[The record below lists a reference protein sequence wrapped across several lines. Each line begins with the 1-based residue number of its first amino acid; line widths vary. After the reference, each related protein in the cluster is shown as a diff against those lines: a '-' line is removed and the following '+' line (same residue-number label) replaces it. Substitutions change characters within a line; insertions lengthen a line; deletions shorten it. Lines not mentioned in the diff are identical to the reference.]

1 MFKNSSKLLKIFSL
15 YAILIGYIK
24 LTEIF
29 KNNISTINNYSF
41 NVAAY
46 NLLNIIFYLLI
57 IILIYLISLEKSN
70 KSIETLFL
78 FIPAIIFILSPFL
91 SLFINETLAD
101 TIPVNYVNPNT
112 VDYTDISVSPS
123 YRHHPCHRSP
133 DFHQP
138 CPR

>member
-1 MFKNSSKLLKIFSL
+1 MFKNSLKLLKIFSL

-91 SLFINETLAD
+91 SLFNIYVKENIIGNVLQTLMLNSSIYLFVG
-101 TIPVNYVNPNT
+101 TSI
-112 VDYTDISVSPS
+112 ICILIF
-123 YRHHPCHRSP
+123 RHIKTK
-133 DFHQP
+133 
-138 CPR
+138 

>member
-78 FIPAIIFILSPFL
+78 FIHAIIFILSPFL
-91 SLFINETLAD
+91 SLFNIYVKENIIGNVLQTLML
-101 TIPVNYVNPNT
+101 NS
-112 VDYTDISVSPS
+112 SVYLFVGTSIICILIF
-123 YRHHPCHRSP
+123 RHIKTK
-133 DFHQP
+133 
-138 CPR
+138 

>member
-91 SLFINETLAD
+91 SLFNIYVKENIIGNALQTLML
-101 TIPVNYVNPNT
+101 NS
-112 VDYTDISVSPS
+112 SVYLFVGTSIICILIF
-123 YRHHPCHRSP
+123 RHIKTK
-133 DFHQP
+133 
-138 CPR
+138 

>member
-41 NVAAY
+41 NVVAY

-91 SLFINETLAD
+91 SLFNIYVKENIIGNVLQTLML
-101 TIPVNYVNPNT
+101 NS
-112 VDYTDISVSPS
+112 SVYLFVGTSIICILIF
-123 YRHHPCHRSP
+123 RHIKTK
-133 DFHQP
+133 
-138 CPR
+138 

>member
-91 SLFINETLAD
+91 SLFNIYVEENIIGNVLQTLML
-101 TIPVNYVNPNT
+101 NS
-112 VDYTDISVSPS
+112 SVYLFAGTSIICILIF
-123 YRHHPCHRSP
+123 RHIKTK
-133 DFHQP
+133 
-138 CPR
+138 

>member
-1 MFKNSSKLLKIFSL
+1 MFKNSSKLLKTFSL

-91 SLFINETLAD
+91 SLFNIYVKENIIGNVLQTLML
-101 TIPVNYVNPNT
+101 NS
-112 VDYTDISVSPS
+112 SVYLFVGTSIICILIF
-123 YRHHPCHRSP
+123 RHIKTK
-133 DFHQP
+133 
-138 CPR
+138 

>member
-29 KNNISTINNYSF
+29 KNNISIINNYSF

-91 SLFINETLAD
+91 SLFNIYVEENIIGNVLQTLML
-101 TIPVNYVNPNT
+101 NS
-112 VDYTDISVSPS
+112 SVYLFVGTSIICILIF
-123 YRHHPCHRSP
+123 RHIKTK
-133 DFHQP
+133 
-138 CPR
+138 

>member
-1 MFKNSSKLLKIFSL
+1 MVSIMFKNSSKLLKIFSL

-70 KSIETLFL
+70 KSIETLLL

-91 SLFINETLAD
+91 SLFNIYVKENIIGNVLQTLML
-101 TIPVNYVNPNT
+101 NS
-112 VDYTDISVSPS
+112 SVYLFVGTSIICILIF
-123 YRHHPCHRSP
+123 RHIKTK
-133 DFHQP
+133 
-138 CPR
+138 

>member
-15 YAILIGYIK
+15 CAILIGYIK

-91 SLFINETLAD
+91 SLFNIYVKENIIGNVLQTLML
-101 TIPVNYVNPNT
+101 NS
-112 VDYTDISVSPS
+112 SVYLFVGTSIICILIF
-123 YRHHPCHRSP
+123 RHIKTK
-133 DFHQP
+133 
-138 CPR
+138 

>member
-1 MFKNSSKLLKIFSL
+1 MFKNSSKSLKIFSL

-91 SLFINETLAD
+91 SLFNIYVKENIIGNVLQTLML
-101 TIPVNYVNPNT
+101 NS
-112 VDYTDISVSPS
+112 SVYLFVGTSIICILIF
-123 YRHHPCHRSP
+123 RHIKTK
-133 DFHQP
+133 
-138 CPR
+138 

>member
-1 MFKNSSKLLKIFSL
+1 MFENSSKLLKIFSL

-41 NVAAY
+41 NLAAY

-91 SLFINETLAD
+91 SLFNIYVKENIIGNVLQTLML
-101 TIPVNYVNPNT
+101 NS
-112 VDYTDISVSPS
+112 SVYLFVGTSIICILIF
-123 YRHHPCHRSP
+123 RHIKTK
-133 DFHQP
+133 
-138 CPR
+138 

>member
-1 MFKNSSKLLKIFSL
+1 MFENSSKLLKIFSL

-29 KNNISTINNYSF
+29 KNNISTINNYLF
-41 NVAAY
+41 NLAAY

-91 SLFINETLAD
+91 SLFNIYVKENIIGNVLQTLML
-101 TIPVNYVNPNT
+101 NS
-112 VDYTDISVSPS
+112 SVYLFVGTSIICILIF
-123 YRHHPCHRSP
+123 RHIKTK
-133 DFHQP
+133 
-138 CPR
+138 

>member
-78 FIPAIIFILSPFL
+78 FIPAIILILSPFL
-91 SLFINETLAD
+91 SLFNIYVKENIIGNVLQTLML
-101 TIPVNYVNPNT
+101 NS
-112 VDYTDISVSPS
+112 SVYLFVGTSIICILIF
-123 YRHHPCHRSP
+123 RHIKTK
-133 DFHQP
+133 
-138 CPR
+138 

>member
-91 SLFINETLAD
+91 SLFNIYVKENIIGNVLQTLML
-101 TIPVNYVNPNT
+101 NS
-112 VDYTDISVSPS
+112 SVYLFVGTSIICILIF
-123 YRHHPCHRSP
+123 RHIKTK
-133 DFHQP
+133 
-138 CPR
+138 

>member
-91 SLFINETLAD
+91 SLFNIYVEENIIGNVLQTLMLNSSIYLFVG
-101 TIPVNYVNPNT
+101 TSI
-112 VDYTDISVSPS
+112 ICILIF
-123 YRHHPCHRSP
+123 RHIKTK
-133 DFHQP
+133 
-138 CPR
+138 

>member
-24 LTEIF
+24 LAEIF

-91 SLFINETLAD
+91 SLFNIYVKENIIGNVLQTLML
-101 TIPVNYVNPNT
+101 NS
-112 VDYTDISVSPS
+112 SVYLFVGTSIICILIF
-123 YRHHPCHRSP
+123 RHIKTK
-133 DFHQP
+133 
-138 CPR
+138 

>member
-41 NVAAY
+41 NVSEY

-91 SLFINETLAD
+91 SLFNIYVKENIIGNVLQTLML
-101 TIPVNYVNPNT
+101 NS
-112 VDYTDISVSPS
+112 SVYLFVGTSIICILIF
-123 YRHHPCHRSP
+123 RHIKTK
-133 DFHQP
+133 
-138 CPR
+138 

>member
-91 SLFINETLAD
+91 SLFNIYVEENIIGNVLQTLMLNSRVYLFVG
-101 TIPVNYVNPNT
+101 TSI
-112 VDYTDISVSPS
+112 ICILIF
-123 YRHHPCHRSP
+123 RHIKTK
-133 DFHQP
+133 
-138 CPR
+138 

>member
-91 SLFINETLAD
+91 SLFNIYVKENIIGNVLQTLML
-101 TIPVNYVNPNT
+101 NS
-112 VDYTDISVSPS
+112 SVYLFVGTSIICILIFI
-123 YRHHPCHRSP
+123 HIKTK
-133 DFHQP
+133 
-138 CPR
+138 

>member
-24 LTEIF
+24 LTEVF
-29 KNNISTINNYSF
+29 KNNISKINNYSF

-91 SLFINETLAD
+91 SLFNIYVKENIIGNVLQTLML
-101 TIPVNYVNPNT
+101 NS
-112 VDYTDISVSPS
+112 SVYLFVGTSIICILIF
-123 YRHHPCHRSP
+123 RHIKTK
-133 DFHQP
+133 
-138 CPR
+138 

>member
-15 YAILIGYIK
+15 YTILIGYIK

-41 NVAAY
+41 NLAAY

-78 FIPAIIFILSPFL
+78 YIPAIIFILSPFL
-91 SLFINETLAD
+91 SLFNIYVEENIIGNVLQTLML
-101 TIPVNYVNPNT
+101 NS
-112 VDYTDISVSPS
+112 SVYLFVGTSIICILIF
-123 YRHHPCHRSP
+123 RHIKTK
-133 DFHQP
+133 
-138 CPR
+138 

>member
-91 SLFINETLAD
+91 SLFNIYVEENIIGNVLQTLMLNSNVYLFVG
-101 TIPVNYVNPNT
+101 TSI
-112 VDYTDISVSPS
+112 ICILIF
-123 YRHHPCHRSP
+123 RHIKTK
-133 DFHQP
+133 
-138 CPR
+138 

>member
-24 LTEIF
+24 LTEVF
-29 KNNISTINNYSF
+29 KNNISKINNYSF

-78 FIPAIIFILSPFL
+78 FIPAIIFIISPFL
-91 SLFINETLAD
+91 GIFNIYIEENIIGTILRSLML
-101 TIPVNYVNPNT
+101 
-112 VDYTDISVSPS
+112 ISNICSFVGISIICIAIF
-123 YRHHPCHRSP
+123 RHIKIK
-133 DFHQP
+133 
-138 CPR
+138 

>member
-41 NVAAY
+41 NVAVY

-70 KSIETLFL
+70 KSIEILFL

-91 SLFINETLAD
+91 SLFNIYVEENIIGNVLQTLMINSNVYLFVGTSIICIL
-101 TIPVNYVNPNT
+101 IF
-112 VDYTDISVSPS
+112 
-123 YRHHPCHRSP
+123 RHIKTK
-133 DFHQP
+133 
-138 CPR
+138 

>member
-57 IILIYLISLEKSN
+57 IISIYLISLEKSN

-91 SLFINETLAD
+91 SLFNIYVKENIIGNALQTLML
-101 TIPVNYVNPNT
+101 NS
-112 VDYTDISVSPS
+112 SVYLFVGTSIICILIF
-123 YRHHPCHRSP
+123 RHIKTK
-133 DFHQP
+133 
-138 CPR
+138 

>member
-41 NVAAY
+41 NLDSY

-57 IILIYLISLEKSN
+57 IIL
-70 KSIETLFL
+70 TLFL
-78 FIPAIIFILSPFL
+78 NKI
-91 SLFINETLAD
+91 
-101 TIPVNYVNPNT
+101 VN
-112 VDYTDISVSPS
+112 
-123 YRHHPCHRSP
+123 
-133 DFHQP
+133 
-138 CPR
+138 

>member
-91 SLFINETLAD
+91 SLFNIYVEENIIGNVLQTLML
-101 TIPVNYVNPNT
+101 NS
-112 VDYTDISVSPS
+112 SVYLFVGTSIICILIF
-123 YRHHPCHRSP
+123 RHIKIK
-133 DFHQP
+133 
-138 CPR
+138 

>member
-1 MFKNSSKLLKIFSL
+1 MFKNSSKLLKIYSL

-91 SLFINETLAD
+91 SLFNIYVEENIIGNVLQTLML
-101 TIPVNYVNPNT
+101 NS
-112 VDYTDISVSPS
+112 SVYLFVGTSIICILIF
-123 YRHHPCHRSP
+123 RHIKTK
-133 DFHQP
+133 
-138 CPR
+138 

>member
-1 MFKNSSKLLKIFSL
+1 MFENSSKLLKIFSL

-91 SLFINETLAD
+91 SLFNIYVEENIIGNVLQTLML
-101 TIPVNYVNPNT
+101 NS
-112 VDYTDISVSPS
+112 SVYLFVGTSIICILIF
-123 YRHHPCHRSP
+123 RHIKTK
-133 DFHQP
+133 
-138 CPR
+138 

>member
-24 LTEIF
+24 LTEIS

-91 SLFINETLAD
+91 SLFNIYVEENIIGNVLQTLML
-101 TIPVNYVNPNT
+101 NS
-112 VDYTDISVSPS
+112 SVYLFVGTSIICILIF
-123 YRHHPCHRSP
+123 RHIKTK
-133 DFHQP
+133 
-138 CPR
+138 

>member
-1 MFKNSSKLLKIFSL
+1 MFKNSSKLPKIFSL

-24 LTEIF
+24 LTEIL

-91 SLFINETLAD
+91 SLFNIYVKENIIGNVLQTLML
-101 TIPVNYVNPNT
+101 NS
-112 VDYTDISVSPS
+112 SVYLFVGTSIICILIF
-123 YRHHPCHRSP
+123 RHIKTK
-133 DFHQP
+133 
-138 CPR
+138 

>member
-78 FIPAIIFILSPFL
+78 FIPAIIFILSPFI
-91 SLFINETLAD
+91 SLFNIYVEENIIGNVLQTLML
-101 TIPVNYVNPNT
+101 NS
-112 VDYTDISVSPS
+112 SVYLFVGTSIICILIF
-123 YRHHPCHRSP
+123 RHIKTK
-133 DFHQP
+133 
-138 CPR
+138 

>member
-1 MFKNSSKLLKIFSL
+1 MFKNLSKLLKIFSL

-24 LTEIF
+24 LTEVF
-29 KNNISTINNYSF
+29 KNNISKINNYSF

-91 SLFINETLAD
+91 SLFNIYVEENIIGNVLQTLML
-101 TIPVNYVNPNT
+101 NS
-112 VDYTDISVSPS
+112 SVYLFVGTSIICILIF
-123 YRHHPCHRSP
+123 RHIKTK
-133 DFHQP
+133 
-138 CPR
+138 

>member
-91 SLFINETLAD
+91 SLFNIYVEENIIGNVLQTLML
-101 TIPVNYVNPNT
+101 NS
-112 VDYTDISVSPS
+112 SVYLFVGTSIICILIF
-123 YRHHPCHRSP
+123 RHIKTK
-133 DFHQP
+133 
-138 CPR
+138 

>member
-1 MFKNSSKLLKIFSL
+1 MFENSSKLLKIFSL

-41 NVAAY
+41 NLAAY

-91 SLFINETLAD
+91 SLFNIYVEENIIGNVLQTLML
-101 TIPVNYVNPNT
+101 NS
-112 VDYTDISVSPS
+112 SVYLFVGTSIICILIF
-123 YRHHPCHRSP
+123 RHIKTK
-133 DFHQP
+133 
-138 CPR
+138 

>member
-91 SLFINETLAD
+91 SLFNIYYVEENIIGNVLQTLML
-101 TIPVNYVNPNT
+101 NS
-112 VDYTDISVSPS
+112 SVYLFVGTSIICILIL
-123 YRHHPCHRSP
+123 RHIKTK
-133 DFHQP
+133 
-138 CPR
+138 

>member
-41 NVAAY
+41 NLAAY

-91 SLFINETLAD
+91 SLFNIYVEENIIGNVLQTLML
-101 TIPVNYVNPNT
+101 NS
-112 VDYTDISVSPS
+112 SVYLFVGTSIICILIF
-123 YRHHPCHRSP
+123 RHIKTK
-133 DFHQP
+133 
-138 CPR
+138 

>member
-91 SLFINETLAD
+91 SLFNIYVKENIIGNVLQTLMLNSSIYLFVG
-101 TIPVNYVNPNT
+101 TSI
-112 VDYTDISVSPS
+112 ICILIF
-123 YRHHPCHRSP
+123 RHIKTK
-133 DFHQP
+133 
-138 CPR
+138 